1 MSTLR
6 VNLSTTE
13 NPFKFINPI
22 RKYKENDPYVSI
34 VDNIPI
40 KQLEENI
47 LWLKQAVE
55 SATIDIQNQPT
66 EFGRE
71 QFTELKPFVE
81 QLNQNNIVYVRPGRF
96 NARIND
102 AYNLTPLQVLTRL
115 TFDDVENIQTWD
127 IKSVNDAEVLSV
139 LNRIK
144 SLNASDAL
152 GMNGLT
158 ERNFVSPFTFT
169 TEAVFDTSLATI
181 PGATDSQFNPTPF
194 GLTLLETYPVFFTFL
209 WGNGVTTPNPT
220 NVPILRSNTVASKAG
235 RTLYFNESDFVKRWR
250 GIARTAVV
258 DVPNQLSATIE
269 PFNTDDFNYFDSNG
283 DLDTSLSGEADYR
296 IDLLFIYS
304 KAVDQTESYVA
315 EYSDAAVTSEYGN
328 SPSLYSPRKILKA
341 ELGVMKGA
349 GVRLSYNNNSQWFFA
364 NPQTA
369 INRPEILGS
378 VTDQLNENLGFVD
391 LGVGGSFPS
400 PDDLMT
406 TAPLLAEWL
415 PKRHFSL
422 VGQSVLPIA
431 YVVVR
436 KESLNAAGNQSLNTN
451 DIIDIRPFFRTTELA
466 YNERAGLAAAIP
478 QVSLMNPVATEN
490 YVDTQIQKLLSIINN
505 IPTPSVTGGGGTTTP
520 TTPTVTLLRDQY
532 NEIYI
537 ESPTDK
543 LISTNP
549 VYFGGKYF
557 GLWPNTSVRSSIP
570 TTAGTTPINGL
581 TESGVRQTLQD
592 WAEGRDSIPD
602 GIYKLDKGSIS
613 LLNQFIW
620 EQTASGLDQVRWYI
634 FTLRSLPLKFGT
646 IGTETW
652 DILAEPVQA
661 ITVNSF
667 VQTPR
672 DLSGFPL
679 FSTDKVFTRTIE
691 STYSKLKPLN
701 SITTTISDVITSSAK
716 FPMGVTSEEIGR
728 YLLTRILKEEPTH
741 WLRATTVPTTAGLG
755 GTNETEGTLA
765 GAVFPGWLVL
775 QDFNGNY
782 KFNND
787 FKCFGM
793 KYRSASTQPSLPAL
807 ANTAQ
812 AQTGEL
818 NPYELKIK
826 RLYKSPLTS
835 YNNRSVDIRVALLI
849 SNRVMVKDIGFKVTN
864 MRVG

>member
-66 EFGRE
+66 EFSRE
-71 QFTELKPFVE
+71 QFAELKPFVE
-81 QLNQNNIVYVRPGRF
+81 QANQNNIVYVRPGRF

-127 IKSVNDAEVLSV
+127 VKSVNDAEVLTV
-139 LNRIK
+139 LNKIK

-169 TEAVFDTSLATI
+169 TEAVFDTSLAVI
-181 PGATDSQFNPTPF
+181 PGATDSEFNPTPF
-194 GLTLLETYPVFFTFL
+194 GFTLLETYPVFFTFL
-209 WGNGVTTPNPT
+209 WGNGISTPNQT
-220 NVPILRSNTVASKAG
+220 NVPILRSNTPAAKAG
-235 RTLYFNESDFVKRWR
+235 RTLYLNESDFVKRWR

-258 DVPNQLSATIE
+258 DVPAQLSATIE
-269 PFNTDDFNYFDSNG
+269 PFNPDDFNYFDSNG
-283 DLDTSLSGEADYR
+283 NLDTSLSGEADYR
-296 IDLLFIYS
+296 IDLVFIYS
-304 KAVDQTESYVA
+304 KAVDQVESYIA
-315 EYSDAAVTSEYGN
+315 EYSDGPVTSQYGN

-341 ELGVMKGA
+341 ELGIMKGA

-378 VTDQLNENLGFVD
+378 VTDQLNNNLGFLN
-391 LGVGGSFPS
+391 LGVNGSFPS
-400 PDDLMT
+400 PDDLMN

-436 KESLNAAGNQSLNTN
+436 KESLNAAGNQALNTN

-505 IPTPSVTGGGGTTTP
+505 IPTPVVTGTTGGTTT
-520 TTPTVTLLRDQY
+520 TTVVSLLRDQF

-537 ESPTDK
+537 ETPTDK

-549 VYFGGKYF
+549 VYFGGRYF
-557 GLWPNTSVRSSIP
+557 GLWPNTPVRATIP
-570 TTAGTTPINGL
+570 TTAGVTPINGL
-581 TESGVRQTLQD
+581 TEAGVRQTLQE

-602 GIYKLDKGSIS
+602 GIYKLDKGSFTMA
-613 LLNQFIW
+613 NQFIW

-634 FTLRSLPLKFGT
+634 FTVKNLPLKFGT

-661 ITVNSF
+661 LTVNSF
-667 VQTPR
+667 VQTAR
-672 DLSGFPL
+672 DLSGFPVL
-679 FSTDKVFTRTIE
+679 FGSDNAGASRVVE
-691 STYSKLKPLN
+691 NTYTKLKSLLP
-701 SITTTISDVITSSAK
+701 SEWTASTVRGFEKDIK
-716 FPMGVTSEEIGR
+716 F
-728 YLLTRILKEEPTH
+728 LLHTFYE
-741 WLRATTVPTTAGLG
+741 LRAPHWDYVGLIEGGAFLPG
-755 GTNETEGTLA
+755 GTVGA
-765 GAVFPGWLVL
+765 ASYAVFPQWLTL

-812 AQTGEL
+812 AQTGEV

-826 RLYKSPLTS
+826 RLYKSPLSS

-849 SNRVMVKDIGFKVTN
+849 SNRIMVKDIGFKVTN